1 MDGKELVDSLL
12 WKEAQYAAAAG
23 GTHPAMQHNLATGIY
38 NRMRNAILPYITAQ
52 PQAPAAPKEY
62 VGWTC
67 GKCGAPVAGGFSKCD
82 RCGRDPKAAP
92 MTEAACEQGKE
103 CADTEH
109 DWYQCQCGTYLCRK
123 CPAWSSGVA
132 PTKPAE
138 AQVEEPLDIWT
149 HRKFSLEPG
158 NPTHASVSIQDLKE
172 FAAELD
178 RRLSQ
183 PATK

>member
-82 RCGRDPKAAP
+82 KCGRDPKPGPFIELINFTDCDGAIGPLVAAKLAADFDAHA
-92 MTEAACEQGKE
+92 EAAKASSYPGFWRLYDDFRIAFHLA
-103 CADTEH
+103 AD
-109 DWYQCQCGTYLCRK
+109 
-123 CPAWSSGVA
+123 SGAV
-132 PTKPAE
+132 
-138 AQVEEPLDIWT
+138 
-149 HRKFSLEPG
+149 HF
-158 NPTHASVSIQDLKE
+158 H
-172 FAAELD
+172 
-178 RRLSQ
+178 
-183 PATK
+183 